1 MRSSVFL
8 GGKLVENSPVS
19 STFARA
25 YRLNSTVLHVRV
37 KDWFQY
43 FSENYRTANRTHKKK
58 KIIVLPIEHTKRKMK
73 KKGHSRSDSHL
84 RIGVD
89 TGGTFT
95 DFIVIFK
102 DRLITFKVPSTPH
115 APAQAILSG
124 LARAFDEVEPAK
136 DASLNPAIE
145 IVHGTTI
152 ATNALLE
159 RKGART
165 ALVTTA
171 GFEDVIE
178 IGRQARPDLYN
189 LSVSRPA
196 PLIPHEL
203 RFGLRERI
211 AADASVIEPLRQREL
226 DALAKRL
233 KRAQVESIAVSLLF
247 SFANPAHERAVAE
260 SLLRLDVPVSVSHQI
275 LPEYREYERTST
287 VAINAYLA
295 PRVSRYLN
303 ELSDGL
309 SRKLA
314 RRNSLRLRIMQ
325 SSGGSISAETAA
337 REPVRT
343 ILSGP
348 AGGVVAA
355 TRIAELAGITD
366 IITFDM
372 GGTSTDVALCRGGA
386 RTTNEAQIAGLPVAV
401 PVLDIHTVGAGGGS
415 IAYVDAGGA
424 LRVGPESAGADPGP
438 ACYGFGVRP
447 TVTDANLVL
456 GRFAGGGLLAG
467 EVKLD
472 EARAAKVLDELAYEM
487 SRASSRTVTREEA
500 ALGVIRVTNANME
513 RALRLVSVERG
524 HDPRRFTLVSFGGAG
539 GLHAAA
545 LATALRIPRVLVP
558 NYPGAFSALG
568 VLLADVVKDYSRTV
582 MKLVEPSKNIPREI
596 EKEFTALERQAK
608 SDLKREGFPETE
620 VKLVRSLAM
629 RYRGQSFEIEIEWGD
644 DCVARFHQAHRERYG
659 HADSSRAVE
668 IVSVRLR
675 GIGVTD
681 KPELKRARRFARHK
695 TKPQRTAPVWLEK
708 KRKQVPVYE
717 RAELKPGATIA
728 PPAIIV
734 EYGSTTFLPAG
745 WKASVDGWQN
755 LLLDSLTAVA

>member
-1 MRSSVFL
+1 
-8 GGKLVENSPVS
+8 
-19 STFARA
+19 
-25 YRLNSTVLHVRV
+25 
-37 KDWFQY
+37 
-43 FSENYRTANRTHKKK
+43 
-58 KIIVLPIEHTKRKMK
+58 
-73 KKGHSRSDSHL
+73 
-84 RIGVD
+84 VD

-102 DRLITFKVPSTPH
+102 DRLNAFKVPSTPQ
-115 APAQAILSG
+115 APEQAILTG
-124 LARAFDEVEPAK
+124 LSRAFGELSDELELAK
-136 DASLNPAIE
+136 DVSSNPLIE
-145 IVHGTTI
+145 ITHGTTV

-189 LSVSRPA
+189 LSVTRPA
-196 PLIPHEL
+196 PLVPREL
-203 RFGLRERI
+203 RFGLNERVAPGPDS
-211 AADASVIEPLRQREL
+211 AATVVEPLRQREL
-226 DALAKRL
+226 VALARKL
-233 KRAQVESIAVSLLF
+233 KRAQVKSIAVSLLF

-260 SLLRLDVPVSVSHQI
+260 ALEPLGLPISISSQI

-287 VAINAYLA
+287 VVINAYLA

-309 SRKLA
+309 SRKLGK
-314 RRNSLRLRIMQ
+314 RGVDQLRIMQ
-325 SSGGSISAETAA
+325 SSGGSISAETSA

-355 TRIAELAGITD
+355 TRIAELAGVGD

-372 GGTSTDVALCRGGA
+372 GGTSTDVALCKGGA
-386 RTTNEAQIAGLPVAV
+386 RTTNEAQITGLPVAV

-438 ACYGFGVRP
+438 ACYGFGTRP

-456 GRFAGGGLLAG
+456 GRFAGAGLLGG
-467 EVKLD
+467 EMKLD
-472 EARAAKVLDELAYEM
+472 EARAAKVLDELADEM
-487 SRASSRTVTREEA
+487 SRASARTVTREEA
-500 ALGVIRVTNANME
+500 ALGVIRVANANME

-524 HDPRRFTLVSFGGAG
+524 HDPRRFTLLSFGGAG
-539 GLHAAA
+539 GLHAVA
-545 LATALRIPRVLVP
+545 LAGSLRIPRVLTP

-582 MKLVEPSKNIPREI
+582 MTAIEPSKQIPRAI
-596 EKEFTALERQAK
+596 EKEFAALERQAK
-608 SDLKREGFPETE
+608 SDLRSEGFAPTQI
-620 VKLVRSLAM
+620 KLIRTLAM
-629 RYRGQSFEIEIEWGD
+629 RYRGQSFELEIEAPVEAMD
-644 DCVARFHQAHRERYG
+644 DAIAAFHQTHLERYG
-659 HADSSRAVE
+659 HADRNRAVE

-675 GIGVTD
+675 GVGVSE
-681 KPELKRARRFARHK
+681 KPKLKRVSKFSRYQP
-695 TKPQRTAPVWLEK
+695 KPQRTAQVWLGP
-708 KRKQVPVYE
+708 KRKQVPVYD
-717 RAELKPGATIA
+717 RAELRPGAAIKG
-728 PPAIIV
+728 PAIIV
-734 EYGSTTFLPAG
+734 EYGSTTFAPAG
-745 WKASVDGWQN
+745 WKIKVDGWKN
-755 LLLDSLTAVA
+755 LLLDSATGVA